1 MNPISTNRKDPSRGG
16 RQQQSQLIEL
26 SVKQEQDSTV
36 TLSLVIRRVRYKK
49 TGKNKY
55 ISNQG
60 GMKLRKLS
68 ILVVN

>member
-1 MNPISTNRKDPSRGG
+1 MNPISINRVIGKVRT
-16 RQQQSQLIEL
+16 RQHHNPEFGHTQGE
-26 SVKQEQDSTV
+26 
-36 TLSLVIRRVRYKK
+36 IRKNRQ
-49 TGKNKY
+49 NKY